1 MCRVLKEVR
10 IDRNIEKY
18 KDEIIRMSFE
28 GYRKEMSIL
37 KVASERSAADY
48 ETFMKDKVSVMT
60 GLVYLED
67 DKFVGYMM
75 YYEWEDTDGVHC
87 RVPEWGLGAE
97 SDNREKVIGYLFQA
111 LAEEKVKE
119 KTIHFSVELYAHDT
133 EMQRLFSYMEF
144 GTQAETGVCA
154 LENFECLAGTDVRI
168 ISKEEL
174 EKRWSEVW
182 GLVEQLVNHLKKS
195 PVFYFG
201 EEFTEE
207 VYKEFFMDEATSVY
221 IAEQNGEIV
230 GLIQTNE
237 DTLKPMFSENK
248 AANTADVFVLP
259 EYRGTDIAKELLF
272 YAIQDLKK
280 NHYSYAWVEH
290 GTANPNAR
298 YFWNKYFTTYKY
310 EMVRKVG
317 E

>member
-1 MCRVLKEVR
+1 MSRVLKEVR
-10 IDRNIEKY
+10 IDRNIKKY
-18 KDEIIRMSFE
+18 RDEIIQMAFE
-28 GYRKEMSIL
+28 GHRKEMSIL

-48 ETFMKDKVSVMT
+48 KAFMKDKVSGMN

-67 DKFVGYMM
+67 SKFNGYML
-75 YYEWEDTDGVHC
+75 YYEWEEEDGVHC
-87 RVPEWGLGAE
+87 RIPEWGLGAE
-97 SDNREKVIGYLFQA
+97 GENRDKVIGYLFQA

-154 LENFECLAGTDVRI
+154 LENFECLAGTAVRI

-237 DTLKPMFSENK
+237 DTLEPMFSENE

-310 EMVRKVG
+310 EMVRTV
-317 E
+317 EL